1 MVCWNSVWKGSAPRT
16 MCVDGWEIRG
26 RDPEAKSPHINPG
39 TNGTRL
45 RVFFSFSLPVVP
57 PSIPLLAA
65 ERASARVISFCLFYF
80 KNERAEERATPRG
93 YRGDG
98 ASGGGD
104 TLLIKTIDL
113 SPGLRMHLEINT
125 RGCARAHLP
134 LERIFPRKLER
145 AFPDDHP
152 CPILD
157 ARTCTLFAIREN
169 SSTFSILGKRIRRH
183 ETKTSLKFYYSL
195 LHSLLRIVIYS
206 GALLLLNSFRYHKMR
221 KKISPLFIKRT
232 GNKPVVKNFFRKKR
246 GKVPNF
252 FMLEKLIM

>member
-1 MVCWNSVWKGSAPRT
+1 

-45 RVFFSFSLPVVP
+45 RVFFSFSLLVVL
-57 PSIPLLAA
+57 PSIPLLAT

-80 KNERAEERATPRG
+80 KNKRAEERATPWG

-125 RGCARAHLP
+125 CGCARAPSARTHLP
-134 LERIFPRKLER
+134 QKAGTRVSRWSSL
-145 AFPDDHP
+145 PDTW
-152 CPILD
+152 
-157 ARTCTLFAIREN
+157 RTCALFAIREN

-183 ETKTSLKFYYSL
+183 ETKTSLKFCYSL
-195 LHSLLRIVIYS
+195 LHSLPYRYL
-206 GALLLLNSFRYHKMR
+206 FRGFTT
-221 KKISPLFIKRT
+221 SQ
-232 GNKPVVKNFFRKKR
+232 FR
-246 GKVPNF
+246 
-252 FMLEKLIM
+252 